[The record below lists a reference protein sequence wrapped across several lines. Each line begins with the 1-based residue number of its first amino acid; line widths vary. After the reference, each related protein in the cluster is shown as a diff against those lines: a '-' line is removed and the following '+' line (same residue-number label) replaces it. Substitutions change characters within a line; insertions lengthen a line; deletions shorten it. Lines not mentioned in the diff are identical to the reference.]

1 MFHVKHLF
9 NRLRSTWTSPAGA
22 ADNGRRREP
31 REMTAPVQQ
40 MEMREAVVT
49 TSVLGDIRSRI
60 VPMMEIAATQYRHRV
75 PPGYPNVVDQP
86 DRGVVGLEIDPD
98 FALYITSEGEE
109 IYAEVYRRVPRT
121 DNRAGGGRQKFAG
134 TPFNDRRL
142 LDPQISDQGL
152 RNLIAELM
160 SYFNFQPGLIH
171 ITDD

>member
-1 MFHVKHLF
+1 MFHVKRLF
-9 NRLRSTWTSPAGA
+9 ARLRLSWTRLVAES
-22 ADNGRRREP
+22 DNVVSDEP
-31 REMTAPVQQ
+31 VNDTVPITSEMSEP
-40 MEMREAVVT
+40 MVT
-49 TSVLGDIRSRI
+49 TSVLVDIRSRI
-60 VPMMEIAATQYRHRV
+60 VPMMEVAATQYRHRV
-75 PPGYPNVVDQP
+75 PAGYPNVVDQP

-98 FALYITSEGEE
+98 FALYITAEGDEV
-109 IYAEVYRRVPRT
+109 YAEVYRRAPRT